1 MRVEHKTEDGVKNG
15 SEQERLPGQIEINIP
30 GLKANDSV
38 RTGIQKSNSQ
48 GLINKLHDEGK
59 HIVAKTRPGGLIYY
73 VAISTALIGVIAGG
87 VYLRRRKK

>member
-1 MRVEHKTEDGVKNG
+1 MGEKHKMENVANRG

-73 VAISTALIGVIAGG
+73 VAISTALIGAIAGG

>member
-15 SEQERLPGQIEINIP
+15 LEQERLPGQIEINIP

-73 VAISTALIGVIAGG
+73 VAISTALIGAIAGG
-87 VYLRRRKK
+87 VYLRRRNK